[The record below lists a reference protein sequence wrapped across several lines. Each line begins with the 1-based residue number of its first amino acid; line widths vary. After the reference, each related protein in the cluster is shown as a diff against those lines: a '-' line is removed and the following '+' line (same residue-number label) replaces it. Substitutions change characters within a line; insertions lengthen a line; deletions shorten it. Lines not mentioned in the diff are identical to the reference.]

1 MDGLYYSRVWDL
13 DGNEEN
19 GKEFG
24 LLVLDGCQLCCYSTA
39 PEAQCDQIKVPT
51 DE

>member
-1 MDGLYYSRVWDL
+1 MDDLYYSRVWDL

-39 PEAQCDQIKVPT
+39 P
-51 DE
+51 